1 MTTCLLDR
9 TRTGILLYLLL
20 FCLAGATPALALG
33 SKFSQEPAAA
43 AVPAAPAQ
51 GRTTTTLTFAPE
63 ALTLTWMLGQDP
75 DLSVE
80 ILNGGTD
87 AATITEVMA
96 TLRDAAT
103 GRQFEAPVEILS
115 PKPGAIA
122 AGLSAPL
129 KFVAPSPPF
138 AGTYAGWLTIRYN
151 GGRRAMV
158 PLTVITPGPT
168 PRSQHWVPLLLCA
181 IIVAGGSW
189 LGFAVESWFGSGG
202 GLERAENT
210 VSLAETERALV
221 ESFRQLRIL
230 ERAAADAGK
239 ALVLPATEHHLE
251 RTMALAREAR
261 LSAVPGPELAAVLA
275 EAKAGQLAAAAL
287 LTELGAWKRID
298 ADALTNAGKV
308 IDALPWPNDE
318 PTLKAYR
325 TSVQNAVDAA
335 LRVDRDLKQRDPSAK
350 ARDRGAQ
357 RTIASQL
364 RRIKGMLLLHRM
376 TLGIVVVMS
385 AYVTFYAPR
394 PAFGLATD
402 YVALFLWGLGLT
414 QAGAQIVA
422 RARTA
427 AA

>member
-1 MTTCLLDR
+1 MTTCLLDG
-9 TRTGILLYLLL
+9 TRTGILLHLLL
-20 FCLAGATPALALG
+20 FCLAGAAPVLASG

-43 AVPAAPAQ
+43 TVAGAPAQ
-51 GRTTTTLTFAPE
+51 EQTKSTLTFAPE
-63 ALTLTWMLGQDP
+63 TLTLTWMLGQDP

-87 AATITEVMA
+87 AATITEVTT

-103 GRQFEAPVEILS
+103 GRQFEAPVVIRS

-129 KFVAPSPPF
+129 TLMAPSPPF
-138 AGTYAGWLTIRYN
+138 AGTYAGSLTIRYN

-158 PLTVITPGPT
+158 PLIVITPGPN
-168 PRSQHWVPLLLCA
+168 PRSQHWVPLLLFA

-202 GLERAENT
+202 GLERAQNT
-210 VSLAETERALV
+210 VSLAETERALM
-221 ESFRQLRIL
+221 ESFRQLRII
-230 ERAAADAGK
+230 ERAAAHAGK
-239 ALVLPATEHHLE
+239 AIVLPATEHHIE
-251 RTMALAREAR
+251 RTIALAREAR
-261 LSAVPGPELAAVLA
+261 LSAAPGPDVAAVLV
-275 EAKAGQLAAAAL
+275 EAKAGHLAAAAL
-287 LTELGAWKRID
+287 LTELGPWERID
-298 ADALTNAGKV
+298 AGALTNAGKV

-318 PTLKAYR
+318 PTLEAYR
-325 TSVQNAVDAA
+325 TSVQKAVDAA
-335 LRVDRDLKQRDPSAK
+335 LRVGLGLNQLDPSAK
-350 ARDRGAQ
+350 ATGRGPQ
-357 RTIASQL
+357 RTIASQR

-376 TLGIVVVMS
+376 MLGIVVVLS

-427 AA
+427 AT

>member
-1 MTTCLLDR
+1 MTTCLLDGR
-9 TRTGILLYLLL
+9 RIGILLHLLL
-20 FCLAGATPALALG
+20 FCLAGATPAPASG

-43 AVPAAPAQ
+43 IPAAPAQ
-51 GRTTTTLTFAPE
+51 ERTTATLTFAPE
-63 ALTLTWMLGQDP
+63 TLTLTWMLGQDP

-80 ILNGGTD
+80 ILNSGTD
-87 AATITEVMA
+87 AVTITEVTA

-103 GRQFEAPVEILS
+103 GRQFEAPVEIRS
-115 PKPGAIA
+115 PKPGAIP

-129 KFVAPSPPF
+129 TFMAPSPPF

-151 GGRRAMV
+151 GGRRATV
-158 PLTVITPGPT
+158 PLTVITPGPN
-168 PRSQHWVPLLLCA
+168 PRAQHWVPLLLFA
-181 IIVAGGSW
+181 IIVAGGSC

-202 GLERAENT
+202 GLERAQNT
-210 VSLAETERALV
+210 VSLAETERALM

-230 ERAAADAGK
+230 ESAAAHAGK
-239 ALVLPATEHHLE
+239 AIVLPATEHHIE

-261 LSAVPGPELAAVLA
+261 LSAAPGADLAAVLA
-275 EAKAGQLAAAAL
+275 EAKAGHLAAAAL
-287 LTELGAWKRID
+287 LTDLRAWERID
-298 ADALTNAGKV
+298 ADALTNAGKA
-308 IDALPWPNDE
+308 IDALAWPNDE
-318 PTLKAYR
+318 TTLEAYR

-335 LRVDRDLKQRDPSAK
+335 LRGVRRLDQADRSAT
-350 ARDRGAQ
+350 AMDRAPQ
-357 RTIASQL
+357 PTIASQL
-364 RRIKGMLLLHRM
+364 RRIKGMVLLHRM
-376 TLGIVVVMS
+376 TLGIVVVLS

-402 YVALFLWGLGLT
+402 YVALFLWGLGLS